1 MTNVIT
7 SVVYLPVKSSSKT
20 SEQSGRDKLLII
32 KKGTKGRRDDES
44 PFQKGYAQWNAK
56 EWKKLD
62 GGWRDARTIDQRLS
76 PIWRLSV

>member
-7 SVVYLPVKSSSKT
+7 SVVYLPVKWSSKT

-56 EWKKLD
+56 GWKKLD
-62 GGWRDARTIDQRLS
+62 SG
-76 PIWRLSV
+76 